1 MNQLTASE
9 YFNKMGPNNSPDV
22 RRRQKKL
29 KTNSIQNLLEKKLL
43 VLSCSQTE
51 LNWPTDGAFF
61 KPDCSF
67 FCFIPFRLEVQIA
80 AEQFE
85 QQSGRNC
92 LFLLIGATV
101 VMIKKWTD
109 ERNRVE
115 KCATIMMTSIG
126 KSSS

>member
-9 YFNKMGPNNSPDV
+9 YFNKMGPKNSPDV

-80 AEQFE
+80 AG
-85 QQSGRNC
+85 QS
-92 LFLLIGATV
+92 LPVTTL
-101 VMIKKWTD
+101 D
-109 ERNRVE
+109 EPGNVDDSRSVE
-115 KCATIMMTSIG
+115 SL
-126 KSSS
+126 